1 MVLFY
6 QNLKTEY
13 DKIFGDCLH
22 LGGAYGAPVRCS

>member
-13 DKIFGDCLH
+13 DKIIGDCLY
-22 LGGAYGAPVRCS
+22 LGGAYENK

>member
-13 DKIFGDCLH
+13 DKIFGDCFH
-22 LGGAYGAPVRCS
+22 LGGAYENK

>member
-13 DKIFGDCLH
+13 DKICGDCLH
-22 LGGAYGAPVRCS
+22 LGGAYENK

>member
-22 LGGAYGAPVRCS
+22 LGCAYENK

>member
-22 LGGAYGAPVRCS
+22 LVGAYENK